1 MNATNLYNI
10 KNCIESDTLAIVNA
24 LFNLVNNVDD
34 IQSFEESQILY
45 NALVDKLNLKKHSE
59 KVCNAFIDKHIKE
72 KKLTIFSPSHNYSHP
87 FDCKGKLIR
96 NFEED
101 EEIYDDCGSWKNNT
115 ISNVNLVRA
124 VFAGDFRNWCKIIAM
139 TFFANP
145 KTCEKNG
152 YKILSSIPVPAKIKK
167 ACQNYDTVKPIS
179 DTLNLTEEE
188 ALLLLNGYRILSI
201 KELFNVCKVIDSDL
215 SRLELYAV
223 IMGKNQKEIRN
234 LLKKDGKLV
243 SYGLFSPDGKMR
255 NDILEAIYEKDIVL
269 FFTDLIKNEGKI
281 DSYKLDSFSIN
292 QRKTNLAVQFLK
304 SPNPCNILLYGAP
317 GAGKTEYAKS
327 LIKVAGLEMNSYK
340 NEMEYENSDSV
351 SATAIS
357 RLNCYLSLKRDDSIL
372 VVDEAE
378 SVLKTTGS
386 LFGKKC
392 SLPQKGIVN
401 KMLEN
406 SQNKVIWIL
415 NYTDELDESTLR
427 RFTYSI
433 RFNAMPKETL
443 RSIAEDKFSS
453 LKMPQPLITNIVDM
467 CDKYQVTGASVDNIV
482 KAVKSMDYTSN
493 NTEKIMTDVSSVLEA
508 NSSLVFGK
516 KKIRDTVKNTYN
528 LDILNTTIPAPEIV
542 EMIQNAITNKN
553 ESFGQSADGIRI
565 LFYGLSGTG
574 KTELARYISEK
585 TGKKL
590 LIKRVSD
597 IIDKFVGE
605 TEQNISAAFEEAEE
619 TDSILLFD
627 EADTFFANRENAT
640 HSWERTMVNE
650 FLTQMEE
657 FSGILICTTNLRKIM
672 DPAMQRR
679 FHILTE
685 FKPLK
690 KDGIKSLLSTYF
702 NNFTFTD
709 QMIMDLS
716 KFDTVTPG
724 DFGSLSG
731 KIRFMSKEKITPEF
745 IIRELQNIQSE
756 KQKNGGRTIGFAS

>member
-1 MNATNLYNI
+1 MNATNFLKI
-10 KNCIESDTLAIVNA
+10 QNCTESDTLAIVNA
-24 LFNLVNNVDD
+24 LFNLVSNVDD
-34 IQSFEESQILY
+34 IQSFDESQIVY

-59 KVCNAFIDKHIKE
+59 KVCNAFIEKNIKE

-101 EEIYDDCGSWKNNT
+101 EEIYDDCGSWNNNT

-124 VFAGDFRNWCKIIAM
+124 VFAGDNRNWCKIIAM

-167 ACQNYDTVKPIS
+167 ACQNYDTVKSIS
-179 DTLNLTEEE
+179 DNLNLSEEE
-188 ALLLLNGYRILSI
+188 SLLLLNGYRILSV
-201 KELFNVCKVIDSDL
+201 KEFFKACERICSDS
-215 SRLELYAV
+215 SRLDLYAI
-223 IMGKNQKEIRN
+223 IMGKNQKEIRK

-243 SYGLFSPDGKMR
+243 SYGLFSTDGKMR

-269 FFTDLIKNEGKI
+269 FFTDLIKNEGKL
-281 DSYKLDSFSIN
+281 DSYKLDS
-292 QRKTNLAVQFLK
+292 L

-327 LIKVAGLEMNSYK
+327 LIKAAGLKMNSYK
-340 NEMEYENSDSV
+340 NEMEYENLDSV
-351 SATAIS
+351 SATAVS

-386 LFGKKC
+386 LFGMKF
-392 SLPQKGIVN
+392 SLPQKGIIN

-433 RFNAMPKETL
+433 KFNSMPKETL

-467 CDKYQVTGASVDNIV
+467 CYKYQVTGASVDNIV

-528 LDILNTTIPAPEIV
+528 LDILNTTIPASEIV

-597 IIDKFVGE
+597 IMDKFVGE
-605 TEQNISAAFEEAEE
+605 TEQNISTAFEEAEE

-690 KDGIKSLLSTYF
+690 KNGIKYLLSTYF

-731 KIRFMSKEKITPEF
+731 KIRFMSKEKITSEF

-756 KQKNGGRTIGFAS
+756 KQKSGGRTIGFAS

>member
-1 MNATNLYNI
+1 
-10 KNCIESDTLAIVNA
+10 
-24 LFNLVNNVDD
+24 
-34 IQSFEESQILY
+34 
-45 NALVDKLNLKKHSE
+45 
-59 KVCNAFIDKHIKE
+59 
-72 KKLTIFSPSHNYSHP
+72 
-87 FDCKGKLIR
+87 
-96 NFEED
+96 
-101 EEIYDDCGSWKNNT
+101 
-115 ISNVNLVRA
+115 
-124 VFAGDFRNWCKIIAM
+124 
-139 TFFANP
+139 
-145 KTCEKNG
+145 
-152 YKILSSIPVPAKIKK
+152 
-167 ACQNYDTVKPIS
+167 
-179 DTLNLTEEE
+179 
-188 ALLLLNGYRILSI
+188 
-201 KELFNVCKVIDSDL
+201 
-215 SRLELYAV
+215 
-223 IMGKNQKEIRN
+223 MGMK
-234 LLKKDGKLV
+234 
-243 SYGLFSPDGKMR
+243 F
-255 NDILEAIYEKDIVL
+255 
-269 FFTDLIKNEGKI
+269 
-281 DSYKLDSFSIN
+281 
-292 QRKTNLAVQFLK
+292 
-304 SPNPCNILLYGAP
+304 
-317 GAGKTEYAKS
+317 
-327 LIKVAGLEMNSYK
+327 
-340 NEMEYENSDSV
+340 
-351 SATAIS
+351 
-357 RLNCYLSLKRDDSIL
+357 
-372 VVDEAE
+372 
-378 SVLKTTGS
+378 
-386 LFGKKC
+386 

-597 IIDKFVGE
+597 IMDKFVGE

-627 EADTFFANRENAT
+627 EADSFFANRENAT

-709 QMIMDLS
+709 QMIMDLT

-724 DFGSLSG
+724 DFGNLSG
-731 KIRFMSKEKITPEF
+731 KIRFMSKEKITSEF

>member
-1 MNATNLYNI
+1 
-10 KNCIESDTLAIVNA
+10 
-24 LFNLVNNVDD
+24 
-34 IQSFEESQILY
+34 
-45 NALVDKLNLKKHSE
+45 
-59 KVCNAFIDKHIKE
+59 
-72 KKLTIFSPSHNYSHP
+72 
-87 FDCKGKLIR
+87 
-96 NFEED
+96 
-101 EEIYDDCGSWKNNT
+101 
-115 ISNVNLVRA
+115 
-124 VFAGDFRNWCKIIAM
+124 
-139 TFFANP
+139 
-145 KTCEKNG
+145 
-152 YKILSSIPVPAKIKK
+152 
-167 ACQNYDTVKPIS
+167 
-179 DTLNLTEEE
+179 
-188 ALLLLNGYRILSI
+188 
-201 KELFNVCKVIDSDL
+201 
-215 SRLELYAV
+215 
-223 IMGKNQKEIRN
+223 
-234 LLKKDGKLV
+234 
-243 SYGLFSPDGKMR
+243 
-255 NDILEAIYEKDIVL
+255 
-269 FFTDLIKNEGKI
+269 
-281 DSYKLDSFSIN
+281 
-292 QRKTNLAVQFLK
+292 
-304 SPNPCNILLYGAP
+304 
-317 GAGKTEYAKS
+317 
-327 LIKVAGLEMNSYK
+327 
-340 NEMEYENSDSV
+340 
-351 SATAIS
+351 
-357 RLNCYLSLKRDDSIL
+357 
-372 VVDEAE
+372 
-378 SVLKTTGS
+378 
-386 LFGKKC
+386 
-392 SLPQKGIVN
+392 
-401 KMLEN
+401 
-406 SQNKVIWIL
+406 
-415 NYTDELDESTLR
+415 
-427 RFTYSI
+427 
-433 RFNAMPKETL
+433 
-443 RSIAEDKFSS
+443 
-453 LKMPQPLITNIVDM
+453 
-467 CDKYQVTGASVDNIV
+467 VT
-482 KAVKSMDYTSN
+482 
-493 NTEKIMTDVSSVLEA
+493 
-508 NSSLVFGK
+508 SSLVFGK

-553 ESFGQSADGIRI
+553 ESFGQASDGIRI

>member
-1 MNATNLYNI
+1 
-10 KNCIESDTLAIVNA
+10 
-24 LFNLVNNVDD
+24 
-34 IQSFEESQILY
+34 
-45 NALVDKLNLKKHSE
+45 
-59 KVCNAFIDKHIKE
+59 
-72 KKLTIFSPSHNYSHP
+72 
-87 FDCKGKLIR
+87 
-96 NFEED
+96 
-101 EEIYDDCGSWKNNT
+101 
-115 ISNVNLVRA
+115 
-124 VFAGDFRNWCKIIAM
+124 M

-179 DTLNLTEEE
+179 DILNLSEEE
-188 ALLLLNGYRILSI
+188 ALLLLNGYRILSV
-201 KELFNVCKVIDSDL
+201 KEFFKACERICSDS
-215 SRLELYAV
+215 SRLDLYAV
-223 IMGKNQKEIRN
+223 IMGKNQKEIRK

-243 SYGLFSPDGKMR
+243 SYGLFSTDGKMR

-269 FFTDLIKNEGKI
+269 FFTDLIKNEGKL

-292 QRKTNLAVQFLK
+292 QRKTNLAVQFLQ

-327 LIKVAGLEMNSYK
+327 LIKAAGLKMNSYK

-351 SATAIS
+351 SATAVS

-386 LFGKKC
+386 LFGMKF
-392 SLPQKGIVN
+392 SLPQKGIIN

-433 RFNAMPKETL
+433 KFNSMPKETL

-542 EMIQNAITNKN
+542 EMIQNAIANKN

-597 IIDKFVGE
+597 IMDKFVGE
-605 TEQNISAAFEEAEE
+605 TEQNISTAFEEAEE

-627 EADTFFANRENAT
+627 EADSFFANRENAT
-640 HSWERTMVNE
+640 HSWERSMVNE

-716 KFDTVTPG
+716 KLDTVTPG

-731 KIRFMSKEKITPEF
+731 KIRFMSKEKITSEF

-756 KQKNGGRTIGFAS
+756 KQKTGGRTIGFAS

>member
-1 MNATNLYNI
+1 MNATNFYNI
-10 KNCIESDTLAIVNA
+10 KNCTESDTLAIVNA

-188 ALLLLNGYRILSI
+188 ALLLLNGYRILSV
-201 KELFNVCKVIDSDL
+201 KEFFKACERICSDSSRID
-215 SRLELYAV
+215 LYAV
-223 IMGKNQKEIRN
+223 IMGKNQKEIRK

-327 LIKVAGLEMNSYK
+327 LIKTAGLKMNSYK

-378 SVLKTTGS
+378 SVLKTTGN
-386 LFGKKC
+386 FMGMKF

-553 ESFGQSADGIRI
+553 ESFGQASDGIRI

-672 DPAMQRR
+672 EPAMQRR

-690 KDGIKSLLSTYF
+690 KDGIKSLLSIYF